1 MTTPY
6 AHPSLARIVDLL
18 GTSAAR
24 LLAAPAGCDN
34 PVTGHSILDVT
45 EEEGAAH
52 QGTILLAVGMRP
64 DAATLLDALPALGRA
79 GAAAIAL
86 KTRGADT
93 GPLVDAAG
101 AAGVAVL
108 AVADVIPWRHVD
120 ALLAAAVGNS
130 GQDAPGFPS
139 AAAVGDL
146 FALANAVAATV
157 GGAITVEDPQQRVL
171 AYSNLP
177 GQPIDDARRDTILGR
192 QVPLDDHYMRIY
204 RRLWRAPGAIRIGD
218 ASPLAR
224 LAVAVRA
231 GSELL
236 GSIWA
241 VESGTPFSPEAEQA
255 LTEAAGVA
263 ALHLLRLRRATELER
278 RARGELLRSLLAG
291 RTPSAARFGIESG
304 RMTVLALELPSS
316 SGTPADVLGLQV
328 VDLVTACAET
338 LTSSASCVVEG
349 QVVYALLPLPEEVP
363 QARVVSLAE
372 TVITRSEESLHTR
385 LRAGIGSAVADFAD
399 VPRSRQEADR
409 VLAVLAAEP
418 HRAHV
423 ASIEDVRCQAI
434 LLELDETIAD
444 NPRIRLASVTAM
456 LNHDAERGTRYAET
470 LLAYLDAFGDTT
482 VAADRLHIHQNTFRY
497 RIRRVGELFDVDL
510 GDADERLVL
519 WLQLRLTVAEGRA
532 APTDAGRLHVVGP
545 HQVPG
550 RD

>member
-1 MTTPY
+1 MTSHCT
-6 AHPSLARIVDLL
+6 HPSLERILGLL

-24 LLAAPAGCDN
+24 LLIAPAGCDIA
-34 PVTGHSILDVT
+34 VTEHTVLDVT
-45 EEEGAAH
+45 EEGAA
-52 QGTILLAVGMRP
+52 QEGSILLAVGMRP
-64 DAATLLDALPALGRA
+64 DSEALLDVLPALGRA
-79 GAAAIAL
+79 GVAAVAL

-93 GPLVDAAG
+93 GSLVEAAT

-120 ALLAAAVGNS
+120 ALLSAAAGNV

-139 AAAVGDL
+139 AAVVGDL
-146 FALANAVAATV
+146 FALANAVAAMV

-177 GQPIDDARRDTILGR
+177 GQPIDDPRRDTILGR
-192 QVPLDDHYMRIY
+192 QVPLDDHYQRIY
-204 RRLWRAPGAIRIGD
+204 RRLWRAPGVIRIGD
-218 ASPLAR
+218 ASPLPR

-231 GSELL
+231 GTELL

-241 VESGTPFSPEAEQA
+241 VESGIPLGPEAEQA
-255 LTEAAGVA
+255 LADAAGVA

-291 RTPSAARFGIESG
+291 EPLSAARLGIDAG
-304 RMTVLALELPSS
+304 RMTVLAFELPSA
-316 SGTPADVLGLQV
+316 SGSPAGILGLLV
-328 VDLVTACAET
+328 ADLVTACVET
-338 LTSSASCVVEG
+338 LASAASCVVDG
-349 QVVYALLPLPEEVP
+349 HVVYALLPLPGDMS
-363 QARVVSLAE
+363 QTRVAALAE
-372 TVITRSEESLHTR
+372 TVITRAEESLHTR

-409 VLAVLAAEP
+409 VLAVLATDP
-418 HRAHV
+418 RRTRV

-434 LLELDETIAD
+434 LQELQQTVAD

-456 LNHDAERGTRYAET
+456 LGHDAEKGTRYAET

-497 RIRRVGELFDVDL
+497 RIRRVGELFGVDL
-510 GDADERLVL
+510 GDADQRLVL
-519 WLQLRLTVAEGRA
+519 WLQLRLLVGEGRA
-532 APTDAGRLHVVGP
+532 VPAAAGDRRVVGV

-550 RD
+550 WD